1 MKSGQILFCIFI
13 SKPYWHI
20 LGARYHNNVESVE
33 HKPFRCSKKQDGVCT
48 FLRCCFVIVVVIV
61 DAVIKNFRLSRNCGR
76 TAIHVPHSFQTSFV
90 KLTPPLKAKFKISKF
105 QNKYHV
111 KVLTRWRYRSHC
123 ICHWILMQNILFFLI
138 KDSR

>member
-48 FLRCCFVIVVVIV
+48 FLRCCFVIVVVIIIIV
-61 DAVIKNFRLSRNCGR
+61 VVIIIIIIIISPEIHQRLQGHFS
-76 TAIHVPHSFQTSFV
+76 
-90 KLTPPLKAKFKISKF
+90 
-105 QNKYHV
+105 
-111 KVLTRWRYRSHC
+111 
-123 ICHWILMQNILFFLI
+123 
-138 KDSR
+138 